1 MARPLRAAANAGKP
15 SSTSSWRFLVLG
27 VFLVVAAIGGNRWL
41 TLPAF
46 EPVRVLEESTDKS
59 KTVIVYDNG
68 QSSGGVNVSLFPS
81 HVASGSALAAYLSD
95 FIDVDGIHL
104 ANLPSTKVVADR
116 VYTGSGLVVR
126 TFHDFAHG
134 DRLYLVAPGLLFV
147 WPFVQL
153 GHRVLVTAKLSPTEK
168 PIVLES
174 FSESPRVFH
183 VHNFFTNDEADA
195 LIHRIQTIDN
205 DSSKLQQSHVG
216 HISGAK
222 KVSPHRTSE
231 NAFDQV
237 SDTAVSIRKRSFDL
251 LRIDPYQ
258 DDMADGLQLLR
269 YAQKQAYIAHT
280 DYFNART
287 SSDWNWNPKAGG
299 SNRFAT
305 VFLYL
310 SNVTAGGQTVFPLS
324 EMPPG
329 HEHPPMSDAV
339 TSLTA
344 SLFDDNSWEKDMVT
358 KCSTKYV
365 DECLVPSTN
374 ASQAISPVG
383 WRHTPKRPTLC
394 CFTVKNRMVTNGM
407 PPMLLAPLQRIEWR
421 LVDETVNVGE
431 LDPMSLHGGC
441 PVLEGTKWYD
451 LDPSL
456 WSTFPVVLYSF
467 DHRAANLWVWNKR
480 RYGLD
485 QTRKDKLNVRFTNP
499 TDVDVDLFWKDTK
512 MATLPAGHSVPYSSY
527 HGHVWV
533 RSIEFEAGRSHELH
547 FLTRFMLDFS

>member
-358 KCSTKYV
+358 KCSTK
-365 DECLVPSTN
+365 L
-374 ASQAISPVG
+374 ASYPQKTHAVLFYSQKP
-383 WRHTPKRPTLC
+383 
-394 CFTVKNRMVTNGM
+394 N
-407 PPMLLAPLQRIEWR
+407 
-421 LVDETVNVGE
+421 GE

-441 PVLEGTKWYD
+441 PVLEGTKW
-451 LDPSL
+451 
-456 WSTFPVVLYSF
+456 
-467 DHRAANLWVWNKR
+467 AANLWVWNKR

-527 HGHVWV
+527 HGHVWTF
-533 RSIEFEAGRSHELH
+533 REAGADHVLLTHTLSADDGLDQTVSLKARVAPHVDDPPVSSTLSAPSLPQPDEL
-547 FLTRFMLDFS
+547 